1 MKGLIFAGLSA
12 FLMSTS
18 AIAASQPTFATTAQ
32 VRLNETSS
40 SKIEKA
46 PTSNSTTTLQ
56 ILPNALVNLAYQG
69 RFSNQGIPGHA
80 GLLNAYASGRVRATN
95 LIQAAIDTG
104 RLPAETLSNSNYV
117 RNVESRLASLSK
129 V

>member
-18 AIAASQPTFATTAQ
+18 AIAAPTPSFATTAQ

-40 SKIEKA
+40 SKIAAA

-56 ILPNALVNLAYQG
+56 ILPDALVNLAYQG
-69 RFSNQGIPGHA
+69 RFSSQGIPGHA
-80 GLLNAYASGRVRATN
+80 GLLNAHASGRVRATN

-129 V
+129 G